1 MTYSTSSSS
10 LPLSRSIA
18 LLLATCAAPL
28 VTPDARGAAFVW
40 DSNLGTTGAQDGSGT
55 WDTTTTNW
63 VNGGA
68 NVMWADGNDATFGAG
83 VDGSYS
89 VGVALNHNA
98 TSLIFNNSGY
108 TLSAAAAQ
116 TITVSS
122 TTASITLASG
132 KTATIGNNVLLTTPA
147 VSANSAVTGAGTLII
162 ENGATLRNAGTAST
176 NVLNI
181 NTATV
186 EVKTGGNLLTT
197 PIPSGNGNAIFVNG
211 TLNVTGGNVSAVG
224 TLGIGQSAAAG
235 TTAGTLTISS
245 GMVAATSTN
254 GIRFGSNSG
263 TTPGGTVNLNGGL
276 LTAAILFK
284 GTGTVTSSVINFN
297 GGTLQASANSAT
309 YLQGLTR
316 ANVRNG
322 GAIIDSNARNITIG
336 QALEHSNIV
345 ADSATDGGLTK
356 LGNGTLI
363 LNGGN
368 TYNGGTTING
378 GALQF
383 AATALPATGNITI
396 NSGGTLNATGPFT
409 TVADWFASGRIV
421 STSAGSLAL
430 MGDTAEDINLGAFPN
445 LMIGASGNTTYSGTI
460 TPSGTT
466 YRLGGGTAAL
476 TLTNTNA
483 LTGARN
489 VVIGATGTVG
499 TVVLGSTNDYTGG
512 TTINGGTVSAFDDAN
527 LGAASGALNFNG
539 GLLGVTGGGFT
550 STSRTINWGAGGG
563 GFDVAG
569 GLTFFVSQSLPSGG
583 GLTKAGAGT
592 LVVSGNN
599 GFSGTS
605 ALNAGTLQLAS
616 STALGTST
624 LTSVSANVQVQ
635 LSNNITITNPI
646 RLVGAG
652 LNGDGTLKTLDGVNT
667 VTDFGLSAG
676 GGTRI
681 NVAAGSVLNLP
692 NAMTLGTGATTQN
705 LRIIGSGTIFLG
717 GDNSAV
723 VAAANSFLLGL
734 GTDSGLTVQVG
745 NNAAFGQGTLDFQP
759 IVNATVASNNSTAR
773 TIANP
778 LKFSDAFLN
787 QVTFGSPG
795 TGNLT
800 FSGAVTLSGN
810 LEASIQNATTTL
822 SGPISGAASVTKLGP
837 GTLILD
843 GSNANTFSAGAFVNE
858 GLLDVRKAG
867 GLGTGDVSIASG
879 TTLKLELAAGNNYI
893 SDSGRLLLAIGS
905 PIVELAF
912 TGTPDTV
919 AALSF
924 DGGLTF
930 AAPGIWGSPA
940 SGAQFTSPVF
950 VGSGTLLV
958 VPEPSAAT
966 TLPVCA
972 ALLGLRRRR
981 VKP

>member
-1 MTYSTSSSS
+1 
-10 LPLSRSIA
+10 
-18 LLLATCAAPL
+18 
-28 VTPDARGAAFVW
+28 
-40 DSNLGTTGAQDGSGT
+40 
-55 WDTTTTNW
+55 
-63 VNGGA
+63 
-68 NVMWADGNDATFGAG
+68 MWADANDATFGAG
-83 VDGSYS
+83 VDGIYA
-89 VGVALNHNA
+89 VGVALNPNT

-108 TLSAAAAQ
+108 TLSAATAR

-122 TTASITLASG
+122 VTASITLVAG
-132 KTATIGNNVLLTTPA
+132 KTATIGNNVLVTTPA
-147 VSANSAVTGAGTLII
+147 VSANSAVTGAGSLII
-162 ENGATLRNAGTAST
+162 ENGATLRNSGTASS

-197 PIPSGNGNAIFVNG
+197 PIAGGNGNAIFVNG
-211 TLNVTGGNVSAVG
+211 ILNVTGGNVSAVG

-245 GMVAATSTN
+245 GTVGATSTN

-263 TTPGGTVNLNGGL
+263 TTPGGTVNLDGGL

-284 GTGTVTSSVINFN
+284 GTGTVTSSLFNFN
-297 GGTLQASANSAT
+297 GGTLRASANSTT

-322 GAIIDSNARNITIG
+322 GAIIDSNTRNITIN

-345 ADSATDGGLTK
+345 SDNATDGGLTK

-363 LNGGN
+363 LNGAD
-368 TYNGGTTING
+368 TYNGGTTINA

-383 AATALPATGNITI
+383 APTALPAAGNITI

-409 TVADWFASGRIV
+409 TISDWFTSGRIV
-421 STSAGSLAL
+421 ASSAGSLAL
-430 MGDTAEDINLGAFPN
+430 MADTAEDINLATFPN
-445 LMIGASGNTTYSGTI
+445 LMIGASANTIYSGTI
-460 TPSGTT
+460 TPGGTT
-466 YRLGGGTAAL
+466 YRLGGGTASL
-476 TLTNTNA
+476 TLINTNA
-483 LTGARN
+483 LTGTRN

-512 TTINGGTVSAFDDAN
+512 TTINGGTVSAFDDSN
-527 LGAASGALNFNG
+527 LGAPSGALNFNG

-550 STSRTINWGAGGG
+550 FTTRTINWAAGGG
-563 GFDVAG
+563 GFDVSA
-569 GLTFFVSQSLPSGG
+569 GLTFVLSQSLPSGG
-583 GLTKAGAGT
+583 GLTKAGDGT
-592 LVVSGNN
+592 LIVSGNN

-605 ALNAGTLQLAS
+605 ALNAGALQLSS

-624 LTSVSANVQVQ
+624 LTSVSANVQAQ
-635 LSNNITITNPI
+635 LSNSVTITNPI

-652 LNGDGTLKTLDGVNT
+652 LNGDGTLKSLDGVNT
-667 VTDFGLSAG
+667 VTDFGVSAA

-681 NVAAGSVLNLP
+681 NVTAGSVLNLP
-692 NAMTLGTGATTQN
+692 NAMTLGTGATPQN
-705 LRIIGSGTIFLG
+705 FRIIGSGTIFLG

-745 NNAAFGQGTLDFQP
+745 NNAAFGQGTIDFQP
-759 IVNATVASNNSTAR
+759 VVNATIVSNNSTAR

-778 LKFSDAFLN
+778 IKFSDTFLN
-787 QVTFGSPG
+787 HVTFGAPG

-800 FSGAVTLSGN
+800 FSGATTLSGN
-810 LEASIQNATTTL
+810 LEVSIQNAATTL
-822 SGPISGAASVTKLGP
+822 SGAISGAASVTKQGP
-837 GTLILD
+837 GTLVLG
-843 GSNANTFSAGAFVNE
+843 GSNVNTFSGGAFVTE
-858 GLLDVRKAG
+858 GVLDVTKDG
-867 GLGTGDVSIASG
+867 GLGTGDVSVASG
-879 TTLKLELAAGNNYI
+879 TTLKLELATGNNYI
-893 SDSGRLLLAIGS
+893 SDSGRLLLATGT

-924 DGGLTF
+924 DGGVTF
-930 AAPGIWGSPA
+930 AAPGIWGSPT

-950 VGSGTLLV
+950 VGSGKLLV
-958 VPEPSAAT
+958 VPEPSAAA
-966 TLPVCA
+966 LFASCA

-981 VKP
+981 MSS

>member
-10 LPLSRSIA
+10 LPLARSIA

-28 VTPDARGAAFVW
+28 VIPDARGAAFVW

-55 WDTTTTNW
+55 WNTTTTNW
-63 VNGGA
+63 VNGGV
-68 NVMWADGNDATFGAG
+68 NVLWADGNDATFGAG
-83 VDGSYS
+83 IDGSYA
-89 VGVALNHNA
+89 VGLALNPNA

-122 TTASITLASG
+122 ATASISLAPG

-147 VSANSAVTGAGTLII
+147 VSANSAVIGAGTLII
-162 ENGATLRNAGTAST
+162 ENGATLRNAGTANT

-181 NTATV
+181 NAATV
-186 EVKTGGNLLTT
+186 EVKSGGNLLTT
-197 PIPSGNGNAIFVNG
+197 PVAGGNGNAIFVNG
-211 TLNVTGGNVSAVG
+211 ILNVTGGNVSAVG

-245 GMVAATSTN
+245 GTVAATSTN

-284 GTGTVTSSVINFN
+284 GTGTVTSSVVNFN

-316 ANVRNG
+316 ANVRNS
-322 GAIIDSNARNITIG
+322 GAIIDSNTRNITIG

-383 AATALPATGNITI
+383 ATTALPATGNITI

-409 TVADWFASGRIV
+409 TVADWFTSGRIV
-421 STSAGSLAL
+421 ASSAGSLAL
-430 MGDTAEDINLGAFPN
+430 MGDTAENINLAAFPN
-445 LMIGASGNTTYSGTI
+445 LMIGASANTSYSGTI

-466 YRLGGGTAAL
+466 YRLGGGTASL
-476 TLTNTNA
+476 TLINPNA

-489 VVIGATGTVG
+489 VVIGAPGTVG

-512 TTINGGTVSAFDDAN
+512 TTINGGAVSAFDDAN
-527 LGAASGALNFNG
+527 LGAPSGSLNFNG

-550 STSRTINWGAGGG
+550 FTTRTINWGAGGG
-563 GFDVAG
+563 GFDISA
-569 GLTFFVSQSLPSGG
+569 GLTFVLSQSLPSGG

-592 LVVSGNN
+592 LIVSGNN

-605 ALNAGTLQLAS
+605 SLNVGTLQLSS

-624 LTSVSANVQVQ
+624 LMSISSNVQAQ
-635 LSNNITITNPI
+635 LSNSVTITNPI

-667 VTDFGLSAG
+667 VTDFGLSAA

-692 NAMTLGTGATTQN
+692 NAITLGPGATAQN

-717 GDNSAV
+717 SDNSAV
-723 VAAANSFLLGL
+723 VAPANSFVLGL
-734 GTDSGLTVQVG
+734 GSDSGLIVQVG
-745 NNAAFGQGTLDFQP
+745 HNAAFGQGTIDFQP
-759 IVNATVASNNSTAR
+759 ALNGTIASSNSTAH
-773 TIANP
+773 TIANA
-778 LKFSDAFLN
+778 LKFSDTFLN
-787 QVTFGSPG
+787 QITFGAPG

-800 FSGAVTLSGN
+800 FSGATTLSGN
-810 LEASIQNATTTL
+810 LEVSIQNPATTL
-822 SGPISGAASVTKLGP
+822 SGAISGTASVTKLGP
-837 GTLILD
+837 GTLVLD
-843 GSNANTFSAGAFVNE
+843 GSNANTFTAGAFVNE
-858 GLLDVRKAG
+858 GVLDVRKAG

-879 TTLKLELAAGNNYI
+879 ATLKLELAAGNNYI
-893 SDSGRLLLAIGS
+893 GDSGRLLLATGS

-930 AAPGIWGSPA
+930 AATGIWGSPT
-940 SGAQFTSPVF
+940 SGAPFTSPIF

-958 VPEPSAAT
+958 VPEPSTAVLFASCT
-966 TLPVCA
+966 
-972 ALLGLRRRR
+972 ALLGLRRKRR
-981 VKP
+981 EL